1 MKIIHVST
9 ATSWRGGEQQIAY
22 LLTGLREAGVQQMV
36 ICPAGSPLMQYC
48 RENNFAYISYVKK
61 SSLGLFTA
69 RKVAR
74 LCKQDNNIIV
84 HAHDSHAHTMVWLS
98 GVLFSNKAPIIVHR
112 RVDFPVKDSWFSLK
126 KYNYG
131 GIKRFIC
138 VSNAIREVL
147 IKALKIPE
155 KAIVIHSGI
164 NLQRFEK
171 VQNQHLLR
179 KEFGLTKDHF
189 LVGNVAALADHKD
202 YPTFLQTAALV
213 CQEDD
218 RFRFIIIGEGE
229 LRPEI
234 EQFIA
239 DHDLSNRVFMTGFRR
254 NVPQLLPDLDILF
267 MPSKLEGLGTSVLD
281 AFASGIPVVSTFAGG
296 IPELVTHEVS
306 GLLAQPGDYR
316 QLADHIRRL
325 ADDDVLRAKLVQNAS
340 TRVMEMDYCSMTT
353 KTLSVYKELL
363 AKPIL

>member
-1 MKIIHVST
+1 MTIIHVST

-36 ICPAGSPLMQYC
+36 ICPAGSPLSQYC
-48 RENNFAYISYVKK
+48 RENNFAYISYVKT

-74 LCKQDNNIIV
+74 LCKQDKNIIV

-98 GVLFSNKAPIIVHR
+98 AVLFSNKAPMIVHR
-112 RVDFPVKDSWFSLK
+112 RVDFPVKGSWFSLK
-126 KYNYG
+126 KYNYP

-138 VSNAIREVL
+138 VSDAIREVL
-147 IKALKIPE
+147 VKALKKPE
-155 KAIVIHSGI
+155 KAVVIHSGI

-171 VQNQHLLR
+171 VENEHFLR
-179 KEFGLTKDHF
+179 QEFGLTKDHI

-202 YPTFLQTAALV
+202 YPTFLQTAALL

-229 LRPEI
+229 LWPEI

-239 DHDLSNRVFMTGFRR
+239 DHDLGNRVFMTGFRR
-254 NVPQLLPDLDILF
+254 IVPQLLPDLDIFF

-281 AFASGIPVVSTFAGG
+281 AFAAGIPVVSTFAGG
-296 IPELVTHEVS
+296 IPELVTHEVT
-306 GLLAQPGDYR
+306 GLLAQPGDCR
-316 QLADHIRRL
+316 QMADHIRRL
-325 ADDDVLRAKLVQNAS
+325 ADDDVLRAKLVENAS
-340 TRVMEMDYCSMTT
+340 NRVKDMDYRDMSN
-353 KTLSVYKELL
+353 KTLSVYREVLIE
-363 AKPIL
+363 P